1 MVARGEVC
9 DKIVLAAL
17 VLACQASLSQLAA
30 HTLAARVSGAV
41 PSAHC
46 DRAALPPIPGCAPAW
61 RGRAPLRLRGGKEDQ
76 FTQDTSAAIYS
87 GQMPQ
92 DISEEDADQY
102 LTDALATRNHVIE
115 HADATELEKTVKAVI
130 RDAKIE
136 EGSLPNPRY
145 QGLTPEEERQ
155 LELDEL
161 LWFAAEQGEEGLVI
175 EAIQAG
181 ANVSS
186 MNPEFYNQTAMHCA
200 AQFQAGHP
208 RIIQLLVEHGADI
221 NARNCYNNTP
231 LHEAAYWGKDALP
244 AYTPRFLLARTQM
257 SSEDMC
263 L

>member
-1 MVARGEVC
+1 
-9 DKIVLAAL
+9 
-17 VLACQASLSQLAA
+17 
-30 HTLAARVSGAV
+30 
-41 PSAHC
+41 
-46 DRAALPPIPGCAPAW
+46 
-61 RGRAPLRLRGGKEDQ
+61 
-76 FTQDTSAAIYS
+76 
-87 GQMPQ
+87 MPQ
-92 DISEEDADQY
+92 DMSGEDADQY

-181 ANVSS
+181 VSVSS
-186 MNPEFYNQTAMHCA
+186 MHPESYNQTAMHCA

-208 RIIQLLVEHGADI
+208 RILQLLVEHGANV
-221 NARNCYNNTP
+221 NARNGYNNTP
-231 LHEAAYWGKDALP
+231 LHEAAYWGKDAQP
-244 AYTPRFLLARTQM
+244 TYTPRFLLAQTQM
-257 SSEDMC
+257 SSECVC

>member
-1 MVARGEVC
+1 MARGEIC
-9 DKIVLAAL
+9 GKIFLAAL
-17 VLACQASLSQLAA
+17 VLACKASLSQLAA
-30 HTLAARVSGAV
+30 HTLTSCLSDAV
-41 PSAHC
+41 PCTH
-46 DRAALPPIPGCAPAW
+46 RAALPILPGCAPAGC
-61 RGRAPLRLRGGKEDQ
+61 GRVLLRLRGGKEDQ
-76 FTQDTSAAIYS
+76 FTQDTSAAIFS

-102 LTDALATRNHVIE
+102 LTDALSTRNHVLE
-115 HADATELEKTVKAVI
+115 HADATETEKLVKAVI
-130 RDAKIE
+130 REAKIE

-186 MNPEFYNQTAMHCA
+186 TNLDFYNQTAMHCA

-208 RIIQLLVEHGADI
+208 GILQLLVEHRADV
-221 NARNCYNNTP
+221 NARNCYNNTA
-231 LHEAAYWGKDALP
+231 LHEAAYWGKDAQP
-244 AYTPRFLLARTQM
+244 TYTCRVPLAQTQIM
-257 SSEDMC
+257 SEGVC

>member
-1 MVARGEVC
+1 MVARGEIC

-17 VLACQASLSQLAA
+17 ILACQASLSQLAA
-30 HTLAARVSGAV
+30 HTLAARVAGAV

-46 DRAALPPIPGCAPAW
+46 DLPIPFSSPAW

-130 RDAKIE
+130 REAKIE
-136 EGSLPNPRY
+136 DGSLPNPRY

-155 LELDEL
+155 LELNEL

-181 ANVSS
+181 ASVSS
-186 MNPEFYNQTAMHCA
+186 MHPESYNQTAMHCA

-208 RIIQLLVEHGADI
+208 RILQLLVEHGADV

-231 LHEAAYWGKDALP
+231 LHEAAYWGKDAQP
-244 AYTPRFLLARTQM
+244 TYTPRFLLAQTQM
-257 SSEDMC
+257 SSECVC